1 MKDYEV
7 NYVHQESKTIPDAN
21 YTFETSTKPAPCK
34 CSDFIKTQTPPTVKD
49 VLLKTWAQDTRVM
62 ALSRVHLDTPSGECT
77 VDHEG
82 RTVYYQSFEE
92 ALDGEIAYL
101 NSAAEQ
107 KGATK

>member
-1 MKDYEV
+1 MKLRKV
-7 NYVHQESKTIPDAN
+7 TALPRKHIARAN
-21 YTFETSTKPAPCK
+21 RDTK
-34 CSDFIKTQTPPTVKD
+34 PTVKD

-82 RTVYYQSFEE
+82 RRVYYQSFEE

-101 NSAAEQ
+101 NSAAEVG
-107 KGATK
+107 K